1 MIFSKKETE
10 MKKLILPAIFLATT
24 AFADDPEIVVATAGE
39 FANTWIFSVDQTHPD
54 TGWDH
59 YAYGWRIETK
69 DGTVLGQRLTPHPH
83 VHEQP
88 ISRSLHNVR
97 IPDDV
102 DSVFIRSKCSVDGW
116 GEKRFELK
124 LERDK

>member
-1 MIFSKKETE
+1 
-10 MKKLILPAIFLATT
+10 MKILLLPLLLLGTPVFAADPVIKSVT
-24 AFADDPEIVVATAGE
+24 AQKSGS
-39 FANTWIFSVDQTHPD
+39 NWRFSVSLKHPD